1 VISHVV
7 RSLVVPCL
15 ALALAGSRPVVIAA
29 QDPAAPLVALPANIR
44 FDPVLQST
52 ALMLLRKSKTFERQC
67 ARIAVERHVRLVVVA
82 TPPPRELSAP
92 RARSVITRH
101 VYGAIRAVVEIPI
114 TGASLPELIGHEFEH
129 VIEQIEGIDLAAR
142 ARNGASDVLEVL
154 DGVFETTRA
163 RSAGLMVAMEADAE
177 TDAAAA
183 ATPRPRHA
191 TPHPVRPAT
200 TRPAPPTSLL
210 RR

>member
-15 ALALAGSRPVVIAA
+15 VIVLACSRPIVIAA
-29 QDPAAPLVALPANIR
+29 QDPAAPLVAMPANIR
-44 FDPVLQST
+44 VDPVLQST
-52 ALMLLRKSKTFERQC
+52 ALMLLRRSKTFGRQC
-67 ARIAVERHVRLVVVA
+67 ARIALERHVRLVVVA

-101 VYGAIRAVVEIPI
+101 VYGALRAVVEIPI
-114 TGASLPELIGHEFEH
+114 TAAYLPELIGHEFEH
-129 VIEQIEGIDLAAR
+129 VIEQIEGLDLAAR
-142 ARNGASDVLEVL
+142 ARDGGSGVLEVL

-163 RSAGLMVAMEADAE
+163 RAAGLMVAMEAEAD
-177 TDAAAA
+177 TDAAAVTSKPLDA
-183 ATPRPRHA
+183 APRSIRPRA
-191 TPHPVRPAT
+191 AVPA
-200 TRPAPPTSLL
+200 PTSLL